1 MVAKG
6 DECTRRSAK
15 TSSLSFELQAFAVSD
30 ACVRI
35 SFTCASVKIL
45 AVFKALSIALISSRW
60 ERRSVSSSFHP
71 PYVIA
76 FNLFSL
82 PCCRCVRSGQD

>member
-15 TSSLSFELQAFAVSD
+15 TLSPSLELQALAVSE

-35 SFTCASVKIL
+35 CFICASVKIL
-45 AVFKALSIALISSRW
+45 AVFKALS
-60 ERRSVSSSFHP
+60 SVNFEP
-71 PYVIA
+71 
-76 FNLFSL
+76 LGKKK
-82 PCCRCVRSGQD
+82 RQ